1 MTPTPPAK
9 PTPNAFTF
17 TSPLTKPA
25 PLAAFLLELAY
36 PHPSDGSRLMLEIM
50 ERGGVLEFVN
60 DNSGQLVPA
69 ADGGYGIRHLGER
82 LSPKERAD
90 ALHDRALEL
99 EHQTGPGPSRATYRE
114 FGSDRPRL
122 VPFDSW
128 QEAAHELIARGR
140 VNIATVRKGKAKL
153 WVPAASYLEGDPERP
168 RPASPEIPW
177 VGVDLARDDSA
188 VVEFPR
194 EHELEPDAP
203 EPLQR
208 AQRELTREHVLR
220 TAKQIFN
227 LDP

>member
-1 MTPTPPAK
+1 MNPPA
-9 PTPNAFTF
+9 PDAFTF

-50 ERGGVLEFVN
+50 QRGGVLEFVN
-60 DNSGQLVPA
+60 DTSGQLVPA
-69 ADGGYGIRHLGER
+69 ADGGYGIRNLGEL

-99 EHQTGPGPSRATYRE
+99 EHKTGPGPTRVTY
-114 FGSDRPRL
+114 GPSKPHL
-122 VPFDSW
+122 VPLNSW
-128 QEAAHELIARGR
+128 QDAALEVLLRGR
-140 VNIATVRKGKAKL
+140 VNIATVRKGKAAL

-168 RPASPEIPW
+168 RPASSEIPW
-177 VGVDLARDDSA
+177 VGVDFARDDSA

-194 EHELEPDAP
+194 KHDLKYVPIEPDAP

-220 TAKQIFN
+220 TAKQIFD